1 MNKNQ
6 LIEDDENLRKVNDHV
21 VSSINLLLFII
32 LLILVVLTI
41 WLFKYKRLIFVHET
55 GLAVFYGMFHFKKF
69 FHINTKNKNY
79 NRCNFWGNNKIWYTK
94 LKKKCNIYKCG

>member
-6 LIEDDENLRKVNDHV
+6 FIEDDENLNDHV

-41 WLFKYKRLIFVHET
+41 WLFKYKRLIFIHET
-55 GLAVFYGMFHFKKF
+55 GLAIFYGMFYFKKF
-69 FHINTKNKNY
+69 FSIKY
-79 NRCNFWGNNKIWYTK
+79 NN
-94 LKKKCNIYKCG
+94 